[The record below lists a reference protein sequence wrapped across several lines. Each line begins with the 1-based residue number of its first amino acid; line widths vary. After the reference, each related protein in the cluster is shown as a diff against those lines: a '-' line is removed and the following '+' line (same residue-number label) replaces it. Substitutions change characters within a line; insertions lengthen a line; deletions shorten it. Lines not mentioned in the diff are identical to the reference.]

1 MTTLLDGDL
10 YPWNELA
17 ELYQRRWSVETN
29 FAHIKITMQMDVLHC
44 RTVDGVLKELMVFA
58 LVYNLVRVV
67 MLEAARRQNVE
78 PDRIS
83 FVDAQRWL
91 LSARPGDELVPLIV
105 NPDRPGRVQPRV
117 RKRRPKKYPLM
128 QEPRS
133 VLRKRLLNSRVTASF
148 DGIRL

>member
-1 MTTLLDGDL
+1 
-10 YPWNELA
+10 
-17 ELYQRRWSVETN
+17 
-29 FAHIKITMQMDVLHC
+29 
-44 RTVDGVLKELMVFA
+44 VDGVLKELMVFA

-117 RKRRPKKYPLM
+117 RKLRPKKYPLM

-133 VLRKRLLNSRVTASF
+133 VLRKRLLSSRVAA
-148 DGIRL
+148 